1 MALKYR
7 PKYWHTDDKRELW
20 SNWDEVV
27 KSNGINNAKSQAR
40 RLSRLRQDHKDTF
53 HANARDAFTLCD
65 YLLGLLKYK
74 DPKGKR
80 IATRSIQLDANL
92 KKLIKRYD
100 LSSEEFFEVEDEIE
114 MEQDCINCDDEEPFL
129 DENYTEKILNNW
141 KGKMHKAKYN
151 PRLSDKEL
159 QEIIRKT
166 FKQKIEMS
174 DDPRDDPITGA
185 RDMRKQKKAL
195 EDSGK

>member
-7 PKYWHTDDKRELW
+7 PKYWHTDEKRELW

-74 DPKGKR
+74 DPKGNK
-80 IATRSIQLDANL
+80 IATKSIQLDANL

-100 LSSEEFFEVEDEIE
+100 LSSEEFFEVEDEIA
-114 MEQDCINCDDEEPFL
+114 MEQDCIDCDDEESFL
-129 DENYTEKILNNW
+129 DVNNTEKILNNW
-141 KGKMHKAKYN
+141 KGTMHKAKYN

-159 QEIIRKT
+159 QNIIRKT
-166 FKQKIEMS
+166 FKSTAYTQKIEMT
-174 DDPRDDPITGA
+174 DDPITGA
-185 RDMRKQKKAL
+185 RDRRKRKN
-195 EDSGK
+195 D

>member
-7 PKYWHTDDKRELW
+7 PKYWHTDEKRELW

-53 HANARDAFTLCD
+53 HGNARDAFTLCD

-74 DPKGKR
+74 DPKGNK
-80 IATRSIQLDANL
+80 IATKSIQLDANL

-100 LSSEEFFEVEDEIE
+100 LSSEEFFEVEDEIA
-114 MEQDCINCDDEEPFL
+114 MEQDCIDCDDEESFL
-129 DENYTEKILNNW
+129 DVNNTEKILNNW
-141 KGKMHKAKYN
+141 KGTMHKAKYN

-159 QEIIRKT
+159 QNIIRKT
-166 FKQKIEMS
+166 FKSTAYTQKIEMT
-174 DDPRDDPITGA
+174 DDPITGA
-185 RDMRKQKKAL
+185 RDRRKRKN
-195 EDSGK
+195 D

>member
-1 MALKYR
+1 MKYR

-74 DPKGKR
+74 DPKGNK
-80 IATRSIQLDANL
+80 IATKSIQLDANL

-100 LSSEEFFEVEDEIE
+100 LSSEEFFEVEDEIA
-114 MEQDCINCDDEEPFL
+114 MEQDCIDCDDEESFL
-129 DENYTEKILNNW
+129 DVNNTEKILNNW
-141 KGKMHKAKYN
+141 KGTMHKAKYN

-159 QEIIRKT
+159 QNIIRKT
-166 FKQKIEMS
+166 FKSTYTQKIEMT
-174 DDPRDDPITGA
+174 DDPITGA
-185 RDMRKQKKAL
+185 RDRRKRKN
-195 EDSGK
+195 D

>member
-129 DENYTEKILNNW
+129 DVNNTEKILNNW
-141 KGKMHKAKYN
+141 KGTMHKAKYN

-159 QEIIRKT
+159 QNIIRKT
-166 FKQKIEMS
+166 FKSTYTQKIEMT
-174 DDPRDDPITGA
+174 DDPITGA
-185 RDMRKQKKAL
+185 RDRRKRKN
-195 EDSGK
+195 D